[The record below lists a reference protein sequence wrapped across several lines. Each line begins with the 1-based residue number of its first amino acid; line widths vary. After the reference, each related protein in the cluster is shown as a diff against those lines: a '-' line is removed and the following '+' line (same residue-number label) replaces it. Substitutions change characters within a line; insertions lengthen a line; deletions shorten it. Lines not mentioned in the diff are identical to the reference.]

1 MDTTLSLTNVCKDF
15 RTKAGR
21 VIAVDQVSTT
31 IPAGQIVSLLGPN
44 GAGKTTLLDIIL
56 GLSRPTSGT
65 VTIGSHSPTEA
76 IAAGHISA
84 LLQTGGLIKDM
95 SVKET
100 LAYIAATYTHRI
112 STERVT
118 HVVEQTDLG
127 TLLGRKIG
135 KLSGGE
141 QQRVKCALA
150 LLSDPRILILDEP
163 TTGMDVN
170 ARRAFWDTMRVQ
182 THSGRT
188 IIFATH
194 YLEEAENFADRIILM
209 NRGRIIADGS
219 TSHIRSLAGMRQITA
234 SIEHADPQVIDALV
248 SSEHA
253 TIQGSELRCATN
265 SSDSIALQLLNAGAT
280 HLTITAPSLDD
291 TFSSLV
297 AADTDMK
304 EA

>member
-76 IAAGHISA
+76 IAAGRISA

-100 LAYIAATYTHRI
+100 LAYIAATYTPHI
-112 STERVT
+112 STEHVT

-170 ARRAFWDTMRVQ
+170 ARRAFLGYHARSSPQWP
-182 THSGRT
+182 H
-188 IIFATH
+188 H
-194 YLEEAENFADRIILM
+194 YFCY
-209 NRGRIIADGS
+209 
-219 TSHIRSLAGMRQITA
+219 SL
-234 SIEHADPQVIDALV
+234 S
-248 SSEHA
+248 
-253 TIQGSELRCATN
+253 
-265 SSDSIALQLLNAGAT
+265 
-280 HLTITAPSLDD
+280 
-291 TFSSLV
+291 
-297 AADTDMK
+297 
-304 EA
+304 